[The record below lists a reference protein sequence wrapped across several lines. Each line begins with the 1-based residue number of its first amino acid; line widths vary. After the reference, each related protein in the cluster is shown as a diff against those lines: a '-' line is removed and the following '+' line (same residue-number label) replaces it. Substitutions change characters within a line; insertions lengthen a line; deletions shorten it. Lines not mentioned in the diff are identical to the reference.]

1 MVVGDLAT
9 SVGALVLGAGPGGYT
24 AALELAQLGQEVTL
38 IDPGLPGGS
47 LRDSYLPLRT
57 LLAAAGQFWQLS
69 QLRQPGPIIMNHPPR
84 LDWEQLQAWKNSQ
97 VERHV
102 EEIRRQLDQAQVE
115 RATGRGRFLGQNE
128 IRVEGEYGAK
138 RYLFDYAVIAVG
150 CDPSPWPNLPFD
162 GRRVLTQAQALALTG
177 LPTRLTVLG
186 SDSSAAELATLFAW
200 LGTEVRLLLPT
211 GQRLLPEFDPAA
223 GQAVQANL
231 EEMGV
236 KLDQNLSS
244 LPDNS
249 PIIIS
254 AGLMP
259 RTADLALDQAG
270 VKCDSGGFIQVN
282 DRQQTSHP
290 AIYAVGGVTGGPPL
304 AHVVVKQ
311 GQVAAEA
318 IAGRISQYAPQAIPR
333 IAWTDPPVAAVGL
346 TAAEAKSAGYQVVT
360 GRIELKIESLTFNL
374 QPSTFNLQPLTTTK
388 GFIEVVAERDN
399 EVLLG
404 VTIVGPQAEAVI
416 GEAALALEMGATL
429 TDLAETL
436 HPHLG
441 VGEALARAARVSS
454 YPRRDA
460 KRYLP
465 RLPG

>member
-9 SVGALVLGAGPGGYT
+9 SVEALVLGAGPGGYT
-24 AALELAQLGQEVTL
+24 AALELAHLGQEVTL

-47 LRDSYLPLRT
+47 VRDNYLPLRT
-57 LLAAAGQFWQLS
+57 MLAAANQFRRLS
-69 QLRQPGPIIMNHPPR
+69 RPAQPGPIIMDHPPR
-84 LDWEQLQAWKNSQ
+84 LDWEQLQSWKNSQ

-102 EEIRRQLDQAQVE
+102 EEIRRRLDQAQVE
-115 RATGRGRFLGQNE
+115 RVTGRGRFLGQNE

-150 CDPSPWPNLPFD
+150 CDPAPWPDLPFD
-162 GRRVLTQAQALALTG
+162 GRRVLTPAQALALTR

-200 LGTEVRLLLPT
+200 LGTEVRLLLPAE
-211 GQRLLPEFDPAA
+211 QRLLPEFDPAA
-223 GQAVQANL
+223 GQAVRASL
-231 EEMGV
+231 AELGV
-236 KLDQNLSS
+236 KIDQALSN

-259 RTADLALDQAG
+259 RTADLALNQAG
-270 VKCDSGGFIQVN
+270 VKCDSSGFIRVN
-282 DRQQTSHP
+282 DRQQTSHT
-290 AIYAVGGVTGGPPL
+290 AIYAVGDVTGGPPL
-304 AHVVVKQ
+304 AHVSLKQ
-311 GQVAAEA
+311 GRVAAEA
-318 IAGRISQYAPQAIPR
+318 IAGRITQFAPQAIPR
-333 IAWTDPPVAAVGL
+333 VAWTDPPVAAVGL
-346 TAAEAKSAGYQVVT
+346 TAAEAESAGYQVVT
-360 GRIELKIESLTFNL
+360 GRIELKVEGLTLNF
-374 QPSTFNLQPLTTTK
+374 QPSTFNLQPLTTAE
-388 GFIEVVAERDN
+388 GFIEVVAEREN

-436 HPHLG
+436 HPHLAG
-441 VGEALARAARVSS
+441 AEALAEAARVSS
-454 YPRRDA
+454 YPQRDT

-465 RLPG
+465 ELSG